1 VPPSG
6 GPGRTGWAW
15 RKLRAQVI
23 AESSHCHLCGGPL
36 YPDIPNPQRMAT
48 VVDHLVSLIEGGAPM
63 ERANLAAAHRIC
75 NQRKE
80 AARRRQRRLNASR
93 DW

>member
-1 VPPSG
+1 MPTPSTA
-6 GPGRTGWAW
+6 GRTGWAW

-23 AESSHCHLCGGPL
+23 AEATTCHLCGEPL
-36 YPDIPNPQRMAT
+36 HPDIPNPHRLAT
-48 VVDHLVSLIEGGAPM
+48 VVDHIVSLIEGGQPM

-75 NQRKE
+75 NARKE
-80 AARRRQRRLNASR
+80 AQRRRQRRLNVSR